1 MTVNILIPG
10 GALKSFGIL
19 FIEFIEYFDASPTE
33 ASWIPALC
41 YFLYCGLGK
50 IDQATLNG

>member
-50 IDQATLNG
+50 MDQATLNG